1 LTELTEEPVSLAVP
15 VKVRL
20 PERYAVVTGFTERF
34 GAIASPIYECVI
46 DVVVF
51 PASSIERM
59 TSV

>member
-1 LTELTEEPVSLAVP
+1 MSLAVP

-34 GAIASPIYECVI
+34 GAIVSPTYECVI